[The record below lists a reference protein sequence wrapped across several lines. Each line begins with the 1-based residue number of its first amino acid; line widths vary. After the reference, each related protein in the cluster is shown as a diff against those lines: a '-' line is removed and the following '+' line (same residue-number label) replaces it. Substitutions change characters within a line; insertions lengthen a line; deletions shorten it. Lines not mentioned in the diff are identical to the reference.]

1 MISITVFSTFEGERS
16 GCLNSSRNRS
26 RRHLPNSL
34 CSRSFGIYGQFN
46 LNGDFD
52 GCCRRQFHLSAS
64 LRCQMVF
71 VRIGYCSADMTFTI
85 PCSTYEFRIHAKLC
99 RNGNYFHSPELS
111 QSPMVRKFSSN
122 LQRICILRINRWEP
136 NLRIGSI
143 AHSHRQLNWDQLLI
157 VMNQDTSIF
166 ISFSLSFFS
175 PIDLPHEFA
184 RLEVDVL
191 R

>member
-111 QSPMVRKFSSN
+111 QSPMVRKFSSQSSTN
-122 LQRICILRINRWEP
+122 MHITNKPMRTKSENRKHSALSSSVELRP
-136 NLRIGSI
+136 TT
-143 AHSHRQLNWDQLLI
+143 HSHE
-157 VMNQDTSIF
+157 SGY
-166 ISFSLSFFS
+166 
-175 PIDLPHEFA
+175 
-184 RLEVDVL
+184 
-191 R
+191 